1 MTISSRLRKRIRA
14 DFTEPGEATKAMRAV
29 QRHTDDERIQA
40 AIVLS
45 AGGDLGRLHEA
56 IELAE
61 IDWRDVLVTG
71 GLEHEDWESRLD
83 KELGPA

>member
-14 DFTEPGEATKAMRAV
+14 DFTEPGEASKAIRAV
-29 QRHTDDERIQA
+29 QRQTADERVQA

-56 IELAE
+56 IELASV
-61 IDWRDVLVTG
+61 DWRDVLVTG
-71 GLEHEDWESRLD
+71 GLEHDDWEARLD

>member
-1 MTISSRLRKRIRA
+1 MTISSRLRKRIRT
-14 DFTEPGEATKAMRAV
+14 DFEEPGEATKAMRAV
-29 QRHTDDERIQA
+29 QRHTDDERVQA

-71 GLEHEDWESRLD
+71 GVDGEDWESRLD